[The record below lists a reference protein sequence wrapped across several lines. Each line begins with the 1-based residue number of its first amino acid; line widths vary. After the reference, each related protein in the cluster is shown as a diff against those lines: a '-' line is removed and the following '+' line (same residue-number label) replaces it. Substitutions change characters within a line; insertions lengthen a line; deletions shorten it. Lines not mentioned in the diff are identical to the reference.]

1 MRLSPR
7 SLRSLTQDVD
17 LLLFAMT
24 TGSRHV
30 LKRVRLG
37 THPCSRTRRM
47 DVLDVLDGAKA
58 TWVGRVRPF
67 AIFFSLF
74 CLQLSTRPAHIPAQE
89 FGRWTP
95 PFSRDGIA
103 RLKSTP
109 LCDIPFLPSP
119 ARVNVLLFATTRTG
133 TPDLHAR
140 SHPCSRIG
148 AMVHSFLTQQHP
160 QAEEYVSLP
169 YSPPS
174 SAYSSRPGPHVSL
187 LKNWYGGQDPSWR

>member
-1 MRLSPR
+1 M
-7 SLRSLTQDVD
+7 
-17 LLLFAMT
+17 
-24 TGSRHV
+24 
-30 LKRVRLG
+30 
-37 THPCSRTRRM
+37 
-47 DVLDVLDGAKA
+47 LDVLDGAKA

-148 AMVHSFLTQQHP
+148 AMVHSFLTQRHR
-160 QAEEYVSLP
+160 QAEEY
-169 YSPPS
+169 
-174 SAYSSRPGPHVSL
+174 ASSRLSPRSCAPGPQPAALRDEHASTMPSRDPLATPSL
-187 LKNWYGGQDPSWR
+187 LKKLDSSWAGSTVPRTQARGWPRAPIPTQEFGGWMCWMVRRPKG